1 MEKKSLNIE
10 VGRRIREIREYQH
23 FTREQLSEKANISIQ
38 FLSDIENG
46 YKSMTALTIINL
58 AKALNISTDYIL
70 LGKSSSDNSNERDE
84 IIFNLLAALPEEK
97 KQSIEKH
104 FLINSFLIPSMIA
117 AFRAVLIAGIWVF

>member
-97 KQSIEKH
+97 KQSIEE
-104 FLINSFLIPSMIA
+104 LIRLFIKNIS
-117 AFRAVLIAGIWVF
+117 

>member
-46 YKSMTALTIINL
+46 YKSMTVLTIINL
-58 AKALNISTDYIL
+58 AKALNISTDYLL
-70 LGKSSSDNSNERDE
+70 LGKSSSDESNKRDK
-84 IIFNLLAALPEEK
+84 IISKMLASLPEEK
-97 KQSIEKH
+97 KQSIEE
-104 FLINSFLIPSMIA
+104 LIRLFIKSIS
-117 AFRAVLIAGIWVF
+117 

>member
-1 MEKKSLNIE
+1 MEKKLLNVE

-46 YKSMTALTIINL
+46 YKSMTVLTIINL

-84 IIFNLLAALPEEK
+84 IISNLLAALPEEK
-97 KQSIEKH
+97 KQSIEE
-104 FLINSFLIPSMIA
+104 LIRLFIKSIS
-117 AFRAVLIAGIWVF
+117 